1 MHTAYPTFVILSFEG
16 PDPYSRAGGLG
27 TRVSELSKALSSL
40 GFETH
45 LFFIGD
51 PYLPGHEILDDGR
64 LHLHRWCQWI
74 SEYHP
79 AGVYDGEEGKL
90 SDWNRS
96 LPPWLESE
104 LLEPRLQEGGSVVV
118 MAEEW
123 QTAGSVIALHHR
135 LLRRGLRDRVQI
147 LWNANNTFSFHRI
160 DWGRLRRSA
169 TITTVSRYMKHVM
182 WRLGVDARV
191 IPNGIPDSWL
201 QPVDRH
207 ARRELSRLFG
217 NRLALVKV
225 ARWDPDKRWLM
236 ALDALAQLKALGQE
250 PVLMARGGLEEHKHE
265 VLASAERGGLQV
277 SFAHWMGEDPQALT
291 EALRPAVTADM
302 VVLESYLSVAQ
313 SRLLFHGADIVLANS
328 GLEPFGLVGLETM
341 AAGGVAFVGCTGED
355 YATPGHDAIS
365 LQTSEP
371 REIVYRAMELRRSPS
386 EGARLRSAAKRS
398 AMRYTWKS
406 VIARNLIPLL
416 EELGAPLISGAP
428 RAEAAP
434 PKPASVPEV
443 APSKVPLPAP
453 APTLPVA
460 RPVTQLAA

>member
-1 MHTAYPTFVILSFEG
+1 MAKPTFVLLSFEG

-27 TRVSELSKALSSL
+27 TRVSELSRALSCL

-51 PYLPGHEILDDGR
+51 PHLPGHEILGDGR

-104 LLEPRLQEGGSVVV
+104 LLESRLQSGGSVVI

-123 QTAGSVIALHHR
+123 QTAGSIITLHHG
-135 LLRRGLRDRVQI
+135 LLRRGCRDRVQT
-147 LWNANNTFSFHRI
+147 LWNANNTFGFHRI
-160 DWGRLRRSA
+160 DWGMLRSSG

-191 IPNGIPDSWL
+191 IPNGIPDCWL

-207 ARRELSRLFG
+207 ARRELSGIFG

-236 ALDALAQLKALGQE
+236 AVDAVAQLKALGQE
-250 PVLMARGGLEEHKHE
+250 PVLLARGGLEEHKHE
-265 VLASAERGGLQV
+265 VLAWAERAGLQV
-277 SFAHWMGEDPQALT
+277 SFAHWMGEDPSALT
-291 EALRPAVTADM
+291 EALRPAVAADM
-302 VVLESYLSVAQ
+302 VVLESHLSGPQ
-313 SRLLFHGADIVLANS
+313 SRLLFHAADSVLANS

-371 REIVYRAMELRRSPS
+371 REIVHRAMELRRSPA
-386 EGARLRSAAKRS
+386 EAARIRSAAKRS

-416 EELGAPLISGAP
+416 EELGAPLVPTAP
-428 RAEAAP
+428 HAEAIAP
-434 PKPASVPEV
+434 ERASIPKTVP
-443 APSKVPLPAP
+443 STVPLAAP

-460 RPVTQLAA
+460 RGVPQLAA